1 MSIKALS
8 DFRTDLLVCTNNVSE
23 VFRIELGCQLG
34 RFDEVDKHYGEL
46 ATFRVWGMR
55 CCWRRFA
62 LGRCLCLGSRLLSC
76 QCGLRD
82 GFLGV
87 ASPDQH
93 GALFVHGKAFGF
105 DHFVFEVFEILVIE
119 VKPSFQGTIRD
130 TLLTLEQF
138 EYLVEDFIEGHK
150 CPSAVW
156 VSPLCERLR

>member
-34 RFDEVDKHYGEL
+34 RFDEVDEHHGEL

-62 LGRCLCLGSRLLSC
+62 LGRWLCLGSRLLSC

-82 GFLGV
+82 GFLV
-87 ASPDQH
+87 FPVQPRTEPSSA
-93 GALFVHGKAFGF
+93 KA
-105 DHFVFEVFEILVIE
+105 
-119 VKPSFQGTIRD
+119 R
-130 TLLTLEQF
+130 
-138 EYLVEDFIEGHK
+138 
-150 CPSAVW
+150 
-156 VSPLCERLR
+156 RLGLIISS